1 MGNPLDETS
10 CWTEEVAGE
19 RTGIGAIIPKS
30 PFMATKPQEG
40 EDYMKRLLTI
50 LMVVVMLFSVV
61 VCASAQMEKG
71 KKIGFVNAGPDDYYA
86 QFGKTL
92 VAVAKSYGMT
102 VTEVNSDYKP
112 EKELANVQDLIA
124 KGVDAIAVITAGAA
138 GSAATIKAANDA
150 KVPIFFIAGK
160 PDLQPGTDFTGHV
173 TDNFV
178 IMGYK
183 IGEWVAKNYPKAKCV
198 DIPGFLGQGPAE
210 GEIVGFDLALKKYN
224 MAPAK
229 LLKSAEWQSTL
240 AVPITQ
246 DLVASG
252 TPFDV
257 VFAANEETARG
268 VIQVFEEQGIKNKII
283 VSNNGKED
291 AWLWMKQGKM
301 AATVPN
307 PPSLNAD
314 LCVQQ
319 MVRYFNGEKFVH
331 DLQIT
336 PFDVL
341 TKANLDKAIPW
352 DTDTY
357 MKGRAAKKFIWDL
370 GYYEKQYVQNK
381 QMFADYDKLVADYLA
396 AH

>member
-1 MGNPLDETS
+1 
-10 CWTEEVAGE
+10 
-19 RTGIGAIIPKS
+19 
-30 PFMATKPQEG
+30 
-40 EDYMKRLLTI
+40 MKRFITVL
-50 LMVVVMLFSVV
+50 VVFAMLFSTVAGV
-61 VCASAQMEKG
+61 AGQGKEKG
-71 KKIGFVNAGPDDYYA
+71 KRIGFVNAGPDDYYA

-92 VAVAKSYGMT
+92 AAVAKSYGMT

-124 KGVDAIAVITAGAA
+124 KGVDGIAVITAGAA

-150 KVPIFFIAGK
+150 HVPIFFIAGK
-160 PDLQPGTDFTGHV
+160 PDLRPGTDFTGHV

-183 IGEWVAKNYPKAKCV
+183 IGEWVAKNHPKARCV

-210 GEIVGFDLALKKYN
+210 GEIVGFDLALAKYN
-224 MAPAK
+224 MTPAK

-240 AVPITQ
+240 AVPITE

-268 VIQVFEEQGIKNKII
+268 VIQVFQEQNIKGKII

-291 AWLWMKQGKM
+291 AWQWMKEGKM

-319 MVRYFNGEKFVH
+319 MVRYFNGQKFVH

-341 TKANLDKAIPW
+341 TKDNLDKAIPW
-352 DTDTY
+352 DTAAY
-357 MKGRAAKKFIWDL
+357 MKGRAANQFKWDL
-370 GYYEKQYVQNK
+370 KYYEDQYIPNQK
-381 QMFADYDKLVADYLA
+381 MFADYDKLVADYLA
-396 AH
+396 KH

>member
-160 PDLQPGTDFTGHV
+160 PDLQPGTDFTAHV

-178 IMGYK
+178 IM
-183 IGEWVAKNYPKAKCV
+183 
-198 DIPGFLGQGPAE
+198 
-210 GEIVGFDLALKKYN
+210 EI
-224 MAPAK
+224 
-229 LLKSAEWQSTL
+229 
-240 AVPITQ
+240 
-246 DLVASG
+246 
-252 TPFDV
+252 
-257 VFAANEETARG
+257 
-268 VIQVFEEQGIKNKII
+268 
-283 VSNNGKED
+283 
-291 AWLWMKQGKM
+291 
-301 AATVPN
+301 
-307 PPSLNAD
+307 
-314 LCVQQ
+314 
-319 MVRYFNGEKFVH
+319 
-331 DLQIT
+331 
-336 PFDVL
+336 
-341 TKANLDKAIPW
+341 
-352 DTDTY
+352 
-357 MKGRAAKKFIWDL
+357 GRAH
-370 GYYEKQYVQNK
+370 V
-381 QMFADYDKLVADYLA
+381 
-396 AH
+396 

>member
-1 MGNPLDETS
+1 
-10 CWTEEVAGE
+10 
-19 RTGIGAIIPKS
+19 
-30 PFMATKPQEG
+30 
-40 EDYMKRLLTI
+40 MKRLVTI
-50 LMVVVMLFSVV
+50 LMVLVMLFAIVGG
-61 VCASAQMEKG
+61 ASAQKEKG
-71 KKIGFVNAGPDDYYA
+71 KKLGFVNAGPDDYYA

-92 VAVAKSYGMT
+92 VAVAKSYGMV

-138 GSAATIKAANDA
+138 GSATTIKAANDA

-160 PDLQPGTDFTGHV
+160 PDLLPGTDLTGHV

-183 IGEWVAKNYPKAKCV
+183 IGQWVVKNYPKAKAV
-198 DIPGFLGQGPAE
+198 NIPGFLGQGPAE
-210 GEIVGFDLALKKYN
+210 GELVGFQLAFTEAKKGEV
-224 MAPAK
+224 K
-229 LLKSAEWQSTL
+229 LLKSAEWQATL
-240 AVPITQ
+240 AVPITE
-246 DLVASG
+246 DLIASG
-252 TPFDV
+252 TEFDV

-268 VIQVFEEQGIKNKII
+268 VIQVFEEQGIKGKII

-291 AWLWMKQGKM
+291 AWAWMKEGKM

-319 MVRYFNGEKFVH
+319 IVRYLNGQKFEKY
-331 DLQIT
+331 LQIT

-352 DTDTY
+352 DTATY
-357 MKGRAAKKFIWDL
+357 MYGREKKLFAWDL
-370 GYYEKQYVQNK
+370 AGYEKQYVANK
-381 QMFADYDKLVADYLA
+381 KMFADFDAKVVEYLKT
-396 AH
+396 H